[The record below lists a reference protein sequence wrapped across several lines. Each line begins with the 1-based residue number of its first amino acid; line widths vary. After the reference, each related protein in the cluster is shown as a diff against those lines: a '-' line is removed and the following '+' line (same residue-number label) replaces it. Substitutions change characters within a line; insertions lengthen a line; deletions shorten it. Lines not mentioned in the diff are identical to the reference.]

1 GSLGVLDDLPFLW
14 RAWRAAPSAFNLAQ
28 LLRHVGNKV
37 VEWPVAALV
46 YPVLGYLGWYLA
58 YTYRWWSPRL
68 FYVAIA
74 APTLSLLLTIWV
86 GGIMTQRLIEEFR
99 PYLPRAVD
107 LRRRSLKEHFLGTFR
122 CQTYWL
128 LATRGAWRV
137 LWSLARRGR
146 YVAAKTDRVQ
156 QGVAR
161 HRVASTRRGSSDGS
175 GRAPAGID

>member
-1 GSLGVLDDLPFLW
+1 
-14 RAWRAAPSAFNLAQ
+14 
-28 LLRHVGNKV
+28 
-37 VEWPVAALV
+37 
-46 YPVLGYLGWYLA
+46 
-58 YTYRWWSPRL
+58 
-68 FYVAIA
+68 
-74 APTLSLLLTIWV
+74 
-86 GGIMTQRLIEEFR
+86 

-175 GRAPAGID
+175 GRAPAGIDSPGRLGEIRVRHRGGGPPGRPVGS